1 MSHRERLESDGHT
14 LLEAERTLS
23 AQLRAIEPTDELPE
37 SAYQDVFRRVAALIL
52 NGVTWHIGGR
62 PYRFTEIEIYY
73 NGAQHRDTFTHG
85 DAMQRELGRWYFH
98 RSGEEYR
105 GGTYKGLDIAFGR
118 EDVFAGIL
126 VRGAESLAD
135 GALIDGPC
143 MCADRILA
151 VTGRRSIRELLDSFD
166 RSGDAGEGSPLYVT
180 VDEVPRAATICES
193 PRVGLTL
200 KRGVLAERARFLAR
214 PYRFLSEPA
223 RIKKG
228 RLHTALGLHRE
239 GHAVAQIAAI
249 TGMTAAQ
256 VEKYVRSYEAGQ
268 RRAPADFNDKDLS
281 ADEVCQ
287 LFGACDAFA
296 ASTW

>member
-1 MSHRERLESDGHT
+1 MTRSPSF
-14 LLEAERTLS
+14 S
-23 AQLRAIEPTDELPE
+23 ASLRALEPAPDLAE
-37 SAYQDVFRRVAALIL
+37 SAYLEVFHRVAALIL

-62 PYRFTEIEIYY
+62 PHRFTEIEVYY
-73 NGAQHRDTFTHG
+73 NGARHRDTFTHG

-118 EDVFAGIL
+118 DDVFAGIL
-126 VRGAESLAD
+126 VRGAAALAD
-135 GALIDGPC
+135 GALVDGPC
-143 MCADRILA
+143 MCVDRILA
-151 VTGRRSIRELLDSFD
+151 VTGRRSVRDLAESFD
-166 RSGDAGEGSPLYVT
+166 RSVDAADGSPLYVT
-180 VDEVPRAATICES
+180 VDEAPRAATICAS
-193 PRVGLTL
+193 PRIGLTL

-228 RLHTALGLHRE
+228 RLHTALGLHRD
-239 GHAVAQIAAI
+239 GHTAAQIAAL

-256 VEKYVRSYEAGQ
+256 IDKYVRAYEAGKA
-268 RRAPADFNDKDLS
+268 RAPADFNGKDLS

-296 ASTW
+296 APTW

>member
-1 MSHRERLESDGHT
+1 MTTIGHEST
-14 LLEAERTLS
+14 FS
-23 AQLRAIEPTDELPE
+23 AHLRALEPAADLAE
-37 SAYQDVFRRVAALIL
+37 SAYQDVFRRLAALIL

-62 PYRFTEIEIYY
+62 PHRFTEIEIYY

-118 EDVFAGIL
+118 DDVFAGIL

-135 GALIDGPC
+135 GVLVDGPC
-143 MCADRILA
+143 MCVDRILA
-151 VTGRRSIRELLDSFD
+151 VTGRRSIRELVDSFD
-166 RSGDAGEGSPLYVT
+166 RGVDAAGGSPLYVT
-180 VDEVPRAATICES
+180 VDEVPRARAICES
-193 PRVGLTL
+193 PRIGLTL

-223 RIKKG
+223 RTKKG
-228 RLHTALGLHRE
+228 RLHTALGLYRG
-239 GHAVAQIAAI
+239 GHAAAQIAAL
-249 TGMTAAQ
+249 TGMTAA
-256 VEKYVRSYEAGQ
+256 VVDKYVRAYEAGK
-268 RRAPADFNDKDLS
+268 RRAPADFNNKDLS

-296 ASTW
+296 ASAG